1 MLIWGVCDAEAG
13 IVQRDTSMSKKSK
26 LRVGILETGRPPEEL
41 GGAFGDYPEMVRN
54 WLAPLEAEFTS
65 YAVLDGELPDD
76 PTSCD
81 LWVITGSKFAVY
93 EDHPWIAPLEAF
105 VRSVRDARGKMVGI
119 CFGHQIIAQALGGK
133 VTKSDK
139 GWGLGVIEY
148 ATGDWPEELGEK
160 PDNIAIQSYHQDQIV
175 TPPEGA
181 KRIASSDF
189 CENAALW
196 YPGFALTVQGHPEF
210 TPPYLSVLMDLRR
223 GTILTDEDVEKGK
236 RNLKRKARPETLA
249 DLIRDKLEDI

>member
-1 MLIWGVCDAEAG
+1 
-13 IVQRDTSMSKKSK
+13 MSKKSK

-41 GGAFGDYPEMVRN
+41 GGKFGDYPEMVRK
-54 WLAPLEAEFTS
+54 WLTPLEAEFTS

-105 VRSVRDARGKMVGI
+105 IRSVRDAGRKMIGI
-119 CFGHQIIAQALGGK
+119 CFGHQIIAQALGGI
-133 VTKSDK
+133 VRKSDK
-139 GWGLGVIEY
+139 GWGLGVMPYEP
-148 ATGDWPEELGEK
+148 ADWPKELGEK
-160 PDNIAIQSYHQDQIV
+160 PEQIDIQSYHQDQIE

-181 KRIASSDF
+181 KRIAGSEF
-189 CENAALW
+189 CEYAALW

-210 TPPYLSVLMDLRR
+210 SPPYLSVLLDLRR
-223 GTILTDEDVEKGK
+223 GTVLSDEDVEKGK
-236 RNLKRKARPETLA
+236 RNLERQARPETLA
-249 DLIRDKLEDI
+249 DLIRDKLEKI